1 MSPVPFSLASSSSSN
16 LKFRGIMIGAAMVVK
31 NMLTCLPQRYDAFLQ
46 TTHKMIHNAFLIPRL
61 NNLVEFNSFRIQLT
75 LGLFRSKYE
84 SYIPIS
90 HSHSSLLCPSTLE
103 SSAENPGALCPEPGS
118 GSRCPVCCCC
128 AYACVLTVR
137 CMLSMTQKIKIFS
150 KNIKSLA
157 YIRVSS

>member
-31 NMLTCLPQRYDAFLQ
+31 NMLSCPLQRYDAFLQ

-84 SYIPIS
+84 SYTFPFPIPIPLFS
-90 HSHSSLLCPSTLE
+90 VPQLSSPLLKIPEPFARS
-103 SSAENPGALCPEPGS
+103 PGAG
-118 GSRCPVCCCC
+118 PVVPFVKHMR
-128 AYACVLTVR
+128 AYWLYVACWAWHT
-137 CMLSMTQKIKIFS
+137 IFS

-157 YIRVSS
+157 YIRVSSWESS